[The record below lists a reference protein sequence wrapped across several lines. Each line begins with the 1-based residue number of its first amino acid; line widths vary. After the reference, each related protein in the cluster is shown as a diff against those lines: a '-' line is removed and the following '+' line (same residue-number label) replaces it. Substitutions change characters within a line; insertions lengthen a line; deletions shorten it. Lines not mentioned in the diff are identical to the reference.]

1 MSLRALLLLAVFG
14 LASAGCAQI
23 APRVN
28 EKPVLPS
35 PRMSRDS
42 VIVEMTTVEISAEN
56 LKNDQQLWSKVDEQH
71 LPVEVRRRLAAAGVR
86 CGIAGTELPTAVQSA
101 LTAVRDEPQVAS
113 TDGQLL
119 SVNGPRRRRLQ
130 CRSGERHQ
138 LMLAEVHDELSVLW
152 RDEGRVHGTTFSG
165 AQPMFVLRAFPQQSG
180 QVRIVLAPQI
190 LHGDPQT
197 KWVGRDGM
205 FLMET
210 GKQQEKF
217 DDLTME
223 LTLAPGEYLLV
234 GSSDAGGG
242 LGECLFHAPDHPG
255 KRKMIV
261 FRLAQTQLDDLHPA
275 AAASKP
281 LVTGG

>member
-1 MSLRALLLLAVFG
+1 
-14 LASAGCAQI
+14 
-23 APRVN
+23 
-28 EKPVLPS
+28 
-35 PRMSRDS
+35 MSRDS
-42 VIVEMTTVEISAEN
+42 VIVEMTTVEIAAEN
-56 LKNDQQLWSKVDEQH
+56 LKDDQQLWSKVDEQH

-86 CGIAGTELPTAVQSA
+86 CGVAGTELPAAVQTA
-101 LTAVRDEPQVAS
+101 LTEVHDEPQVAS

-138 LMLAEVHDELSVLW
+138 LLLAEVQDELSVLW
-152 RDEGRVHGTTFSG
+152 RDEGRVRGTTFSA
-165 AQPMFVLRAFPQQSG
+165 AQPMFVLRAFPEQSG
-180 QVRIVLAPQI
+180 QVRIVLTPQI
-190 LHGDPQT
+190 LHGDPET
-197 KWVGRDGM
+197 RWVGRDGM

-217 DDLTME
+217 DDLAME
-223 LTLAPGEYLLV
+223 LTLSPGEYLLV

-255 KRKMIV
+255 RRKVIV
-261 FRLAQTQLDDLHPA
+261 FRLAQTQLDDLHPSTA
-275 AAASKP
+275 VSKP